1 MLLRSPANIFPRI
14 HDTISEGTLAK
25 YTAASPESLEHLP
38 GASTAEKR
46 SLARWYA
53 AARAALAHNRP
64 LTTVFAMP
72 AGRHLAGELCAA
84 ELTALRGVG
93 AFKNDVPVNADSD
106 PLLRSQAQYMA
117 LLEESLSAAEAAK
130 LLGVDVTR
138 VRQRLRERSLY
149 GLEYEGT
156 WRLPRLQFE
165 RRLVI
170 PGLAQVL
177 KALPPDLFPLDVVDW
192 FLLPEPELQL
202 ESDAAPLSPRAWL
215 LSGRPIDAV
224 VKVARDLTRT

>member
-1 MLLRSPANIFPRI
+1 MTDRTASSS
-14 HDTISEGTLAK
+14 SESWE
-25 YTAASPESLEHLP
+25 YLP
-38 GASTAEKR
+38 GSSTAEKR
-46 SLARWYA
+46 SLVRWYA

-64 LTTVFAMP
+64 LTTATRT
-72 AGRHLAGELCAA
+72 AGSRHAAGELSAA
-84 ELTALRGVG
+84 ELAALRGVG
-93 AFKNDVPVNADSD
+93 AFKDDLPIGADSD

-117 LLEESLSAAEAAK
+117 LLEESLSTAEAAK
-130 LLGVDVTR
+130 LLQVDVTR

-156 WRLPRLQFE
+156 WRLPRFQFE

-192 FLLPEPELQL
+192 FLQPEPDLQL
-202 ESDAAPLSPRAWL
+202 ENDAAPLSPRAWL

-224 VKVARDLTRT
+224 SKVARDLTRT

>member
-1 MLLRSPANIFPRI
+1 MTEHTALS
-14 HDTISEGTLAK
+14 SEG
-25 YTAASPESLEHLP
+25 LEHPP

-53 AARAALAHNRP
+53 AARTALAHNRP
-64 LTTVFAMP
+64 LTTATGAT
-72 AGRHLAGELCAA
+72 AGGPVAGELSAS

-93 AFKNDVPVNADSD
+93 ALIKDDVPVNVDSD

-117 LLEESLSAAEAAK
+117 LLEESVSAAEAAK
-130 LLGVDVTR
+130 LLRVDVTR

-149 GLEYEGT
+149 GLEYEGA
-156 WRLPRLQFE
+156 WRLPRFQFE
-165 RRLVI
+165 RRLII
-170 PGLAQVL
+170 PGLAQIL
-177 KALPPDLFPLDVVDW
+177 KALPPDLFPLDVLDW

-202 ESDAAPLSPRAWL
+202 ESDAAPLSPRAWV

>member
-1 MLLRSPANIFPRI
+1 M
-14 HDTISEGTLAK
+14 AK

-130 LLGVDVTR
+130 LLRVDVTR

-202 ESDAAPLSPRAWL
+202 ERDAASLSPRAWL

-224 VKVARDLTRT
+224 VKVARDLTRS

>member
-1 MLLRSPANIFPRI
+1 MAE
-14 HDTISEGTLAK
+14 H
-25 YTAASPESLEHLP
+25 TAASLEGLEHLS

-53 AARAALAHNRP
+53 AARVALAHNRP
-64 LTTVFAMP
+64 LTTAMP
-72 AGRHLAGELCAA
+72 APAGRQVAAELSAA
-84 ELTALRGVG
+84 ELTALGGVG
-93 AFKNDVPVNADSD
+93 AFKNDVPVTADSD

-130 LLGVDVTR
+130 LLRVDVTR

-149 GLEYEGT
+149 GLEYEGA
-156 WRLPRLQFE
+156 WRLPRFQFE
-165 RRLVI
+165 RRLII

-177 KALPPDLFPLDVVDW
+177 KNLPQDLFPLDVLDW
-192 FLLPEPELQL
+192 FLLPEPELKL
-202 ESDAAPLSPRAWL
+202 ESDQTPLSPRAWL

-224 VKVARDLTRT
+224 AKVARDLART

>member
-1 MLLRSPANIFPRI
+1 MA
-14 HDTISEGTLAK
+14 E
-25 YTAASPESLEHLP
+25 YTAASSEGLEHLP

>member
-1 MLLRSPANIFPRI
+1 MAQ
-14 HDTISEGTLAK
+14 
-25 YTAASPESLEHLP
+25 YTAASSEGLEHLP
-38 GASTAEKR
+38 DASTAEKR

-64 LTTVFAMP
+64 LTTAFAVP
-72 AGRHLAGELCAA
+72 AGRHVAGELSAA

-93 AFKNDVPVNADSD
+93 AFENDVPVNADND

-130 LLGVDVTR
+130 LLRVDVTR

-192 FLLPEPELQL
+192 FLLPETELQL
-202 ESDAAPLSPRAWL
+202 ESDAAPLSPRTWL

>member
-1 MLLRSPANIFPRI
+1 M
-14 HDTISEGTLAK
+14 AK

-64 LTTVFAMP
+64 LTTAFAVP
-72 AGRHLAGELCAA
+72 AGHHVAGELSAA

-106 PLLRSQAQYMA
+106 PLLRSHAQYMA

-130 LLGVDVTR
+130 LLRVDVTR

-224 VKVARDLTRT
+224 VKVARDLTRS

>member
-1 MLLRSPANIFPRI
+1 MTEHTALS
-14 HDTISEGTLAK
+14 SEG
-25 YTAASPESLEHLP
+25 LEHLP

-46 SLARWYA
+46 SLARWYT

-64 LTTVFAMP
+64 LTTATGSP
-72 AGRHLAGELCAA
+72 AGRPVAGGFSAS
-84 ELTALRGVG
+84 ELTTLRGVG
-93 AFKNDVPVNADSD
+93 AFIKDDVPVNADSD

-130 LLGVDVTR
+130 LLRVDVTR

-149 GLEYEGT
+149 GLEYEGA
-156 WRLPRLQFE
+156 WRLPRFQFE
-165 RRLVI
+165 RRLII

-177 KALPPDLFPLDVVDW
+177 KALPPDLFPLDVLDW
-192 FLLPEPELQL
+192 FLLPESELQL